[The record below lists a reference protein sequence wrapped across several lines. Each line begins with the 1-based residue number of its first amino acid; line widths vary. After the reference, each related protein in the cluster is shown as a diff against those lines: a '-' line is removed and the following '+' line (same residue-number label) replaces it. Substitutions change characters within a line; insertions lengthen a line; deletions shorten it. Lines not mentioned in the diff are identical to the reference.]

1 MTKKRAKNKRSRK
14 AGRGVLF
21 LITGFFL
28 ASGLL
33 RLGSGTGSAIAREIQ
48 SLSHAEAEADTA
60 DHVTP
65 AACETGE
72 GIGELLAALKNREAR
87 VAAQETALADRMQV
101 LAVAEEGAKRNLA
114 ALTAAE
120 QRLKATMAL
129 ADTAAEDDL
138 SRLTSVYENMKAKDA
153 AKLFEEMDPQFSAG
167 FLGRMRPDAAAAI
180 FAGLTPSKAYSISV
194 ILAGRNAE
202 VPTGK

>member
-1 MTKKRAKNKRSRK
+1 MTRKTIKNKRPRK
-14 AGRGVLF
+14 AGRGVLI

-33 RLGSGTGSAIAREIQ
+33 RLGSGTGGAIAREIQ
-48 SLSHAEAEADTA
+48 SLSHSENQTVINVAP
-60 DHVTP
+60 V
-65 AACETGE
+65 ACEPGEE
-72 GIGELLAALKNREAR
+72 GIGDLLAALKKREER
-87 VAAQETALADRMQV
+87 VAEQEAALEVRMRV
-101 LAVAEEGAKRNLA
+101 LAAAEEGAKKNLA
-114 ALTAAE
+114 ALVAAE
-120 QRLKATMAL
+120 QQLKATMAL

-138 SRLTSVYENMKAKDA
+138 SRLTAVYENMKAKDA

-180 FAGLTPSKAYSISV
+180 FAGMTPAKAYSISV

-202 VPTGK
+202 VPTE

>member
-1 MTKKRAKNKRSRK
+1 MTGKQAGSKRSRK

-21 LITGFFL
+21 LIAGFFL

-33 RLGSGTGSAIAREIQ
+33 RLGSGTGSAIAREMQAI
-48 SLSHAEAEADTA
+48 SHSEVKREEAEPVA
-60 DHVTP
+60 P

-72 GIGELLAALKNREAR
+72 GIGELFTALKKREAR
-87 VAAQETALADRMQV
+87 VAAQEEALAERLQI
-101 LAVAEEGAKRNLA
+101 LAAAEEGAKRNLA
-114 ALTAAE
+114 ALSAAE
-120 QRLKATMAL
+120 QQLKATMAL
-129 ADTAAEDDL
+129 ADSAAEDDL
-138 SRLTSVYENMKAKDA
+138 SRLTTVYENMKAKDA

-180 FAGLTPSKAYSISV
+180 FAGLSPAKAYSISV

-202 VPTGK
+202 VPTEK

>member
-1 MTKKRAKNKRSRK
+1 MTRKHVKNKRSRK

-33 RLGSGTGSAIAREIQ
+33 RLGSGTGSAIAREVQAI
-48 SLSHAEAEADTA
+48 SHSGSQQEEVEPVA
-60 DHVTP
+60 P
-65 AACETGE
+65 AACETDE
-72 GIGELLAALKNREAR
+72 GIGELLAALKKREAR
-87 VAAQETALADRMQV
+87 VAAQEAALVDRMQV
-101 LAVAEEGAKRNLA
+101 LAAAEEGAKRNLA
-114 ALTAAE
+114 ALAEAE
-120 QRLKATMAL
+120 QQLKATMAL
-129 ADTAAEDDL
+129 ADSAAEDDL
-138 SRLTSVYENMKAKDA
+138 SRLTTVYENMKAKDA

-180 FAGLTPSKAYSISV
+180 FAGLTPAKAYSISV

-202 VPTGK
+202 VPTEK

>member
-1 MTKKRAKNKRSRK
+1 MTGKSVKNKRSRK
-14 AGRGVLF
+14 AGRGVLL

-33 RLGSGTGSAIAREIQ
+33 RLGSGTGSAIAREVQ
-48 SLSHAEAEADTA
+48 SLSHTDTQTVPDVA
-60 DHVTP
+60 P
-65 AACETGE
+65 LACEPGEE
-72 GIGELLAALKNREAR
+72 GIGELLAALKKREAR
-87 VAAQETALADRMQV
+87 VAEQEAALEMRMQV
-101 LAVAEEGAKRNLA
+101 LAAAEEGAKKNLA
-114 ALTAAE
+114 ALEAAE
-120 QRLKATMAL
+120 QQLKATMAL

-138 SRLTSVYENMKAKDA
+138 SRLTAVYENMKAKDA

-180 FAGLTPSKAYSISV
+180 FAGMTPAKAYSISV

-202 VPTGK
+202 VPTE

>member
-1 MTKKRAKNKRSRK
+1 MTRKQVKNKRSRK

-33 RLGSGTGSAIAREIQ
+33 RLGSGTGSAIAREVQAI
-48 SLSHAEAEADTA
+48 SHSGSQQEEAEPVA
-60 DHVTP
+60 P

-72 GIGELLAALKNREAR
+72 GIGELLAALKTREAR
-87 VAAQETALADRMQV
+87 VAAQEAALVDRMQV
-101 LAVAEEGAKRNLA
+101 LAAAEEGAKRNLD
-114 ALTAAE
+114 ALSAAE
-120 QRLKATMAL
+120 QKLRATMAL
-129 ADTAAEDDL
+129 ADSAAEDDL

-180 FAGLTPSKAYSISV
+180 FAGMTPAKAYSISV

-202 VPTGK
+202 VPTEK

>member
-1 MTKKRAKNKRSRK
+1 MTNIQEKSKRQRK
-14 AGRGVLF
+14 GSRGVLL

-48 SLSHAEAEADTA
+48 TLGHGENQQDT
-60 DHVTP
+60 VVPT
-65 AACETGE
+65 ACETGE
-72 GIGELLAALKNREAR
+72 GIGELLAALKKREAR
-87 VAAQETALADRMQV
+87 VTEQEAKLADRMQV
-101 LAVAEEGAKRNLA
+101 LAVAEEGAKKNLA
-114 ALTAAE
+114 ALAEAE

-138 SRLTSVYENMKAKDA
+138 SRLTTVYENMKAKDA

-180 FAGLTPSKAYSISV
+180 FAGLTPAKAYSISV

-202 VPTGK
+202 VPTEK

>member
-1 MTKKRAKNKRSRK
+1 MTRKSVKNKRSRK
-14 AGRGVLF
+14 AGRGVLI

-28 ASGLL
+28 TSGVL

-48 SLSHAEAEADTA
+48 SLSHPETRTVAD
-60 DHVTP
+60 VTP
-65 AACETGE
+65 VACEPDEE
-72 GIGELLAALKNREAR
+72 GIGDLLAALKKREAR
-87 VAAQETALADRMQV
+87 VAEQEAALEIRMRV
-101 LAVAEEGAKRNLA
+101 LAAAEEGAKKNLA
-114 ALTAAE
+114 ALEAAE
-120 QRLKATMAL
+120 QQLKATMAL

-180 FAGLTPSKAYSISV
+180 FAGMTPAKAYSISV

-202 VPTGK
+202 VPTE

>member
-1 MTKKRAKNKRSRK
+1 MTRKQVKNKQSRK
-14 AGRGVLF
+14 ASRGVLF

-33 RLGSGTGSAIAREIQ
+33 RLGSGTGSAIAREVQAI
-48 SLSHAEAEADTA
+48 SHSGSQQEEAEPVA
-60 DHVTP
+60 P

-72 GIGELLAALKNREAR
+72 GIGELLAVLEEREAR
-87 VAAQETALADRMQV
+87 VVEQEAELDMRMRV
-101 LAVAEEGAKRNLA
+101 LAAAEEGAKKNLA
-114 ALTAAE
+114 ALVAAE
-120 QRLKATMAL
+120 QQLKETMAL